1 MRWLTR
7 KGLTANELCNT
18 VFSVRVSYHGK
29 MNTLR
34 LENRDYHQYKTNL
47 FCTLRRL
54 FMSWVRH
61 FSLPSNVLM
70 TMTYNIQK
78 WKLGK
83 CKDKMTITT
92 AQQCWC
98 KQVECSFFVRTAK
111 CLHENSGMMSYILLG
126 FSKFN
131 RLKRWNI
138 IIPLPLPLL
147 HNQIYAFLG
156 TMLPFLWLSNL

>member
-1 MRWLTR
+1 MCWLTR
-7 KGLTANELCNT
+7 KGLTANELCNN

-29 MNTLR
+29 MRILIIISIK
-34 LENRDYHQYKTNL
+34 LICFAHLGGYLYQ
-47 FCTLRRL
+47 
-54 FMSWVRH
+54 SWVRH
-61 FSLPSNVLM
+61 FSLPSNVLT

-98 KQVECSFFVRTAK
+98 KQVERSFFVSTAK

-131 RLKRWNI
+131 RLKKWNI

-156 TMLPFLWLSNL
+156 TMLPPLWLSNL